1 MLPQH
6 YSCNRWGTDID
17 HYFFWVYDR
26 ANEWQNIVSVEAI
39 AAMYRRGLDEIIPKS
54 DVYNACYLRD
64 LEKLK
69 TAISK
74 PGGLDDVKT
83 FVDPITNKTP
93 LYVASEDA
101 CPDCALL
108 LLENGAPIDAVGPR
122 MRTPL
127 MAAASFKRVDLIE
140 LLCERGANVN
150 QQDDEGQS
158 ALFYACFASS
168 IPSLRALH
176 KAGANLNLRDAYRQ
190 TVMMRAVDYRDGRI
204 IDWLLRKHAD
214 PTLVDSNGKSALQ
227 HAKDRKFP
235 ELIKKLDG
243 SDTLDEDIFDE
254 KEEHLL
260 LAAQRAEQEREEME
274 AAREAAERAA
284 KIEAEGPWGGL
295 IKQEEIDASWL
306 ELVDDSNGMPYWYNE
321 LTKETV
327 YVRPKCLP
335 EPEKLCP

>member
-1 MLPQH
+1 MPQH

-140 LLCERGANVN
+140 LLCERVLTLI
-150 QQDDEGQS
+150 S
-158 ALFYACFASS
+158 
-168 IPSLRALH
+168 R
-176 KAGANLNLRDAYRQ
+176 
-190 TVMMRAVDYRDGRI
+190 TMRAKVHYFM
-204 IDWLLRKHAD
+204 HA
-214 PTLVDSNGKSALQ
+214 
-227 HAKDRKFP
+227 
-235 ELIKKLDG
+235 
-243 SDTLDEDIFDE
+243 
-254 KEEHLL
+254 L
-260 LAAQRAEQEREEME
+260 LAAYHPCALCTRQVQ
-274 AAREAAERAA
+274 
-284 KIEAEGPWGGL
+284 I
-295 IKQEEIDASWL
+295 
-306 ELVDDSNGMPYWYNE
+306 
-321 LTKETV
+321 LT
-327 YVRPKCLP
+327 
-335 EPEKLCP
+335 